1 MKKVIE
7 ILGQAQSALE
17 GDPGEHPMS
26 CAKFGFDPNRSDTLH
41 RLEIRSPKLKRAFSK
56 SAQEGKP
63 TKCKKVRYRD
73 RQHAK
78 EALKSIRYGEG
89 ISSVEAA
96 KIAELPVREYP
107 CFIDDCFGFHLSSKE
122 EMASLKRLG
131 LVA

>member
-1 MKKVIE
+1 MKKAME

-17 GDPGEHPMS
+17 GDPGEHPLS
-26 CAKFGFDPNRSDTLH
+26 CAKFGFDPNRSDTPH

-96 KIAELPVREYP
+96 KIAELPIREYP
-107 CFIDDCFGFHLSSKE
+107 CFIDDCLGFHLSSKE

>member
-26 CAKFGFDPNRSDTLH
+26 CAKFGFDPNRSDTPH

-63 TKCKKVRYRD
+63 TKCKKARYRD

-78 EALKSIRYGEG
+78 EALKSIRYREG
-89 ISSVEAA
+89 VSSVEAA

-107 CFIDDCFGFHLSSKE
+107 CFIEGCFGFHLSSKE
-122 EMASLKRLG
+122 ELASLKRLG
-131 LVA
+131 FVA

>member
-17 GDPGEHPMS
+17 GDPGERSMS
-26 CAKFGFDPNRSDTLH
+26 CAKFGFDPNRSDTPH

-56 SAQEGKP
+56 SAQEAKP
-63 TKCKKVRYRD
+63 AKCKKVRYRD

-107 CFIDDCFGFHLSSKE
+107 CFIEGCFGFHLSSKE
-122 EMASLKRLG
+122 ELASLKRLG

>member
-7 ILGQAQSALE
+7 ILGQAQSALG

-26 CAKFGFDPNRSDTLH
+26 CAKFGFDPNQSDTPH

-56 SAQEGKP
+56 SAQEAKP
-63 TKCKKVRYRD
+63 AKCKKVRYRD
-73 RQHAK
+73 RRHAK

-96 KIAELPVREYP
+96 KLAELPVREYP
-107 CFIDDCFGFHLSSKE
+107 CFIEGCFGFHLSSKE
-122 EMASLKRLG
+122 ELASLKRLG